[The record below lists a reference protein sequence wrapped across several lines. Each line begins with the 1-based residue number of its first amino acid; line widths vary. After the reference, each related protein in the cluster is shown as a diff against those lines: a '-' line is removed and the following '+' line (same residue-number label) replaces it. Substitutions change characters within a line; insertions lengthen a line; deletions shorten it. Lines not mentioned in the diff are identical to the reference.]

1 MPTPKTLLQFHPRF
15 AEEGAAAEAPG
26 GGSLIPPGGGGRPPR
41 PRAPPPVLGRDLA
54 VVAAPSEE
62 DLGMLILI
70 VWEDDVKHFGCS
82 QIEYY
87 FQQNTGFCRVND

>member
-26 GGSLIPPGGGGRPPR
+26 GGSLIPPGGGGRPPPPR

-70 VWEDDVKHFGCS
+70 VWEDD
-82 QIEYY
+82 
-87 FQQNTGFCRVND
+87 